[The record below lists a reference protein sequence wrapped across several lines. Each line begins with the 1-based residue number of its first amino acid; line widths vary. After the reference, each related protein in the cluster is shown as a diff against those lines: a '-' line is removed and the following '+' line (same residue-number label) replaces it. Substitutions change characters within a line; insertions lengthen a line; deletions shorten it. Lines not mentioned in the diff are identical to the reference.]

1 MHSKHLPIKHS
12 ILFICTLVYI
22 TGCGS
27 STLNPRSHTR
37 ESMDFDNRPD
47 TFGLGSLNY
56 LDITADGATQGSL
69 AQKPWADSYWPFY
82 KKNIASRYTSSAEFR
97 TFDEQI
103 RDANSQQNS
112 ALLSPAEK
120 FDLLEGDEKFS
131 LTRESWDSYQH
142 YAQIYGADPRS
153 WSWMGICS
161 GWAPA
166 AISEKAPKNSVL
178 ASRPDGKQILFFEG
192 DMRALLSK
200 AYDLND
206 ISEGFA
212 FIGSR
217 CEIAENAWIRD
228 SYGRIV
234 DGINTNNGEPFSIID
249 DHGRSRGILQVKSL
263 SMTSPQETFYF
274 ASNLPFEHLGGEQW
288 AFKYTRQ
295 EDLALDLK
303 NATLGTHATTTQP
316 YYLRLQKNCRDV
328 NPASLHMAMTQLL
341 AEKSPQK
348 SGFVIEISRGKEV
361 WNHPAWGFRTSISSP
376 RSVQAEP
383 WQKRILRAPQAA
395 YITDVD
401 TEIVYAAGVEPQ
413 PIYEP
418 EDLTP
423 FHWNDVSS
431 GKYPVL
437 RLHYD
442 LEFDAAGTI
451 VGGEW
456 KELTQ
461 QENNIPD
468 FFWRPNGRPTNANKD
483 RNGLSQLKFSKLQSL
498 LECSQRVP
506 QGTVSIMQNNMPR
519 EIPVVRC
526 ELP

>member
-217 CEIAENAWIRD
+217 CEIAENA
-228 SYGRIV
+228 
-234 DGINTNNGEPFSIID
+234 
-249 DHGRSRGILQVKSL
+249 
-263 SMTSPQETFYF
+263 
-274 ASNLPFEHLGGEQW
+274 
-288 AFKYTRQ
+288 
-295 EDLALDLK
+295 
-303 NATLGTHATTTQP
+303 
-316 YYLRLQKNCRDV
+316 
-328 NPASLHMAMTQLL
+328 
-341 AEKSPQK
+341 
-348 SGFVIEISRGKEV
+348 
-361 WNHPAWGFRTSISSP
+361 
-376 RSVQAEP
+376 
-383 WQKRILRAPQAA
+383 
-395 YITDVD
+395 
-401 TEIVYAAGVEPQ
+401 
-413 PIYEP
+413 
-418 EDLTP
+418 
-423 FHWNDVSS
+423 
-431 GKYPVL
+431 
-437 RLHYD
+437 
-442 LEFDAAGTI
+442 
-451 VGGEW
+451 
-456 KELTQ
+456 
-461 QENNIPD
+461 
-468 FFWRPNGRPTNANKD
+468 
-483 RNGLSQLKFSKLQSL
+483 
-498 LECSQRVP
+498 
-506 QGTVSIMQNNMPR
+506 
-519 EIPVVRC
+519 
-526 ELP
+526 